1 MYQCDAD
8 EYLLSVIVDNPASA
22 PINKDPSGYSL
33 FYVLSLFIQY

>member
-22 PINKDPSGYSL
+22 SINKDQLTVYSL
-33 FYVLSLFIQY
+33 LYVISLFI